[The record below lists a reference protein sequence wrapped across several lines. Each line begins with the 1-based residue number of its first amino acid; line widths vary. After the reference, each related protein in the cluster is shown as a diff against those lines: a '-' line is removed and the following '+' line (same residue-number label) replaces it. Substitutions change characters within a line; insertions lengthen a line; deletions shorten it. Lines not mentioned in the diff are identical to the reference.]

1 MPFLKNTDICFMKR
15 VSVLV
20 VNHALIAAIGNARYL
35 FDRVN
40 EFLNHSGNDP
50 LFEVKL
56 VGKQK
61 IIEFNNGPFTISAD
75 ATIAETKNTD
85 LIIIPPMSGD
95 MREAINSNLECI
107 SWIHQQYQNGTEIA
121 TLCVGAFL
129 LAETG
134 LLNNRPCSTH
144 WVTAND
150 FRNRY
155 PEVILVDEKIITD
168 QDGLYT
174 SGGANSYWNL
184 LIYLIEKFAG
194 RDAAIY
200 ASKYFEIDRDRNNQS
215 VFRIF
220 EGSKSHD
227 DENVLEAQQYIEQ
240 RYAEKLTIKQ
250 LSKFT
255 NLSQRTF
262 QRRFKEATY
271 FSVHTYIQKVRIEA
285 AKRLLESQ
293 SLTVNEI
300 MFETGYQD
308 PKAFRIIFKKE
319 TGVSPSTYRDKYS

>member
-1 MPFLKNTDICFMKR
+1 MKR

-20 VNHALIAAIGNARYL
+20 VNHALIAAVGNTRYL

-40 EFLNHSGNDP
+40 EFLNRSGNAP

-56 VGKQK
+56 VAKQK
-61 IIEFNNGPFTISAD
+61 IVEFNNGPFIINAD
-75 ATIAETKNTD
+75 ATIAETEKTD
-85 LIIIPPMSGD
+85 LVIIPPMSGD
-95 MREAINSNLECI
+95 LGEAIDSNKECI
-107 SWIHQQYQNGTEIA
+107 SWIHQQYKTGTEIA

-134 LLNNRPCSTH
+134 LLNNRSCSTH
-144 WVTAND
+144 WVTSND

-194 RDAAIY
+194 REVAIY
-200 ASKYFEIDRDRNNQS
+200 ASKYFEIDRDRDSQS
-215 VFRIF
+215 IFRIF
-220 EGSKSHD
+220 EGSKLHD
-227 DENVLEAQQYIEQ
+227 DENILKAQQYIEQ
-240 RYAEKLTIKQ
+240 HYSERFTIEQLAKLTH
-250 LSKFT
+250 LS
-255 NLSQRTF
+255 NRTF
-262 QRRFKEATY
+262 QRRFKEATH
-271 FSVHTYIQKVRIEA
+271 FPVHAYIQKIRIEA
-285 AKRLLESQ
+285 AKRLLESPGL
-293 SLTVNEI
+293 SVNEI
-300 MFETGYQD
+300 IFETGYQD
-308 PKAFRIIFKKE
+308 PKAFRNVFRKE

>member
-1 MPFLKNTDICFMKR
+1 MKR
-15 VSVLV
+15 VSILV
-20 VNHALIAAIGNARYL
+20 VDHALIAAVGNTRYL

-40 EFLNHSGNDP
+40 EFLCHSGKDP

-61 IIEFNNGPFTISAD
+61 IVEFNNGPFTIHTD
-75 ATIAETKNTD
+75 FTITETGQTD
-85 LIIIPPMSGD
+85 LIIVPPMSGN
-95 MREAINSNLECI
+95 MREAVDSNLECI
-107 SWIHQQYQNGTEIA
+107 SWIHQQYKNGTEIA

-155 PEVILVDEKIITD
+155 PEVILVDEKIVTD

-194 RDAAIY
+194 REAAIY
-200 ASKYFEIDRDRNNQS
+200 ASKYFEIDRDRDNQS

-220 EGSKSHD
+220 EGSKLHE
-227 DENVLEAQQYIEQ
+227 DENILEAQQYIEQ
-240 RYAEKLTIKQ
+240 HYSEKFTIEQLAKLTH
-250 LSKFT
+250 
-255 NLSQRTF
+255 LSQRTF
-262 QRRFKEATY
+262 QRRFKEATH
-271 FSVHTYIQKVRIEA
+271 FPVHAYIQKIRIEA
-285 AKRLLESQ
+285 AKRLLESPGH
-293 SLTVNEI
+293 SVNEI
-300 MFETGYQD
+300 IFETGYQD
-308 PKAFRIIFKKE
+308 PKAFRMVFKKE
-319 TGVSPSTYRDKYS
+319 TGVSPSTYRDKYA